1 MLRSLSRVATRGGAQ
16 ALGAAPFRPAGCPVA
31 SASYS
36 VLDGAKEVAAAAA
49 AKLSQAIRGAH
60 RRRPPA
66 CQLAARCRRPEL
78 LLHSAPHTGL
88 AKHHRPAGNPTGDAS
103 SPAAAGGFPAGGRG
117 SMSDSSE
124 RQAQA
129 QAHEVEPVQRE
140 ELPESDHSEKL
151 FAGGEVSAA
160 PACLSLQRHSW
171 TRLGGPL
178 PCQTLSSLPPCCRNS
193 WQAPL
198 APAHLPD
205 FTPVQA
211 RRFQV

>member
-16 ALGAAPFRPAGCPVA
+16 ALGAAPFRPAGGPVA

-88 AKHHRPAGNPTGDAS
+88 QSTTGLQATPRAM
-103 SPAAAGGFPAGGRG
+103 PAAQLRQGASQPAAG
-117 SMSDSSE
+117 
-124 RQAQA
+124 
-129 QAHEVEPVQRE
+129 
-140 ELPESDHSEKL
+140 
-151 FAGGEVSAA
+151 AA
-160 PACLSLQRHSW
+160 
-171 TRLGGPL
+171 
-178 PCQTLSSLPPCCRNS
+178 
-193 WQAPL
+193 
-198 APAHLPD
+198 
-205 FTPVQA
+205 
-211 RRFQV
+211 